1 MNRPHEFMCVGVF
14 GQVDQKKVI
23 QTTKLLKIG
32 VDHTDTDGDESLKNF
47 NRPHGFM
54 SFGIP
59 K

>member
-1 MNRPHEFMCVGVF
+1 MCVGVF